1 MKGIP
6 LKILA
11 ALFAIIVILIGNLLI
26 YGKIVSKISEG
37 EPITKSSQEHPALL
51 VIDVQEG
58 TTGTESTIE
67 AFTLQADSLIKRI
80 NKTTSECNEA
90 GIPVIFITQQVSN
103 PLVNF
108 LNSSMAKGSKGTKID
123 SRLNHKGKVHFFKNK
138 ADAFHNKEFD
148 KYLREPGINTL
159 YLTGLDAAQ
168 CVKST
173 ALGALNRG
181 YQVVLID
188 ELTISKS
195 ETKKATAFEML
206 KEEGVKIVS
215 VFRIK

>member
-6 LKILA
+6 LKVLA
-11 ALFAIIVILIGNLLI
+11 ALIAIIVILIGNLLI

-37 EPITKSSQEHPALL
+37 EPIMKSAEEKPALL

-58 TTGTESTIE
+58 TTGTTSSIE
-67 AFTLQADSLIKRI
+67 AFTSQADSLINRI
-80 NKTTSECNEA
+80 NKTTSEYNEA

-108 LNSSMAKGSKGTKID
+108 LNNSMAKGSKGTEID
-123 SRLNHKGKVHFFKNK
+123 SRLNHKGEVHFFKNK

-148 KYLREPGINTL
+148 NFLRESGINTL

-173 ALGALNRG
+173 ALGALNRA
-181 YQVVLID
+181 YSVILIED
-188 ELTISKS
+188 LIISQTEKEKS
-195 ETKKATAFEML
+195 EALQFL
-206 KEEGVKIVS
+206 KEKGAVII
-215 VFRIK
+215 RP